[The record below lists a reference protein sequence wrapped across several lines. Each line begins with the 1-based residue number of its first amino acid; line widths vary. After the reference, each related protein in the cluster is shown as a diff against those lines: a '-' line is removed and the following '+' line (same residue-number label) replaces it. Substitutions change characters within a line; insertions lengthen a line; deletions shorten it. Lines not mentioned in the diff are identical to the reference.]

1 MRGRIWLAAVVSA
14 CLLSGA
20 DFFPL
25 AAVRPGLKGSG
36 KTVFSGT
43 RIEEFQV
50 EILGVLE
57 NVGPKQSLVLARL
70 SGGPLDNAGVLQGM
84 SGSPVYIEGKLL
96 GAVAMAFPFAK
107 EPVAAIR
114 PIEEL
119 LRASGPDKPSR
130 RLVAALRDGNLAKV
144 FEGPQEVP
152 AGGGRLVEI
161 ATPVHFGGFTPATI
175 EHFAPQLR
183 ALGLEPRQG
192 LAGGG
197 SPTGEMGD
205 PSLLQPG
212 AMITVQLLA
221 GDMSLGADGTVTH
234 IEGDRLYAF
243 GHRFLSLGATELPFA
258 RAEVLTVLPNL
269 ASSFKISAAREWMGT
284 ITEDRSTAVAGV
296 LGRRASMVPVSIE
309 VRRRAASG
317 ISAESRYRM
326 EMVRDRFLAPFLL
339 QMALYS
345 AIDAT
350 ERMFGSATIGVAG
363 EIRFHNGTEPLRLK
377 NMYAGE
383 FSLPQ
388 QVSLATVVPLAY
400 ALQTAETLELKDVRL
415 ELDAYDQKKQMQIDQ
430 VWVRPRQVRPG
441 DEVEVTVSLVSG
453 SGLEVT
459 RKASYLVPVG
469 MPEGPLYFTVADGAT
484 TNLSEYRQLLGGA
497 PRSATQLLQFLN
509 SLRANTKAYVRV
521 WRPQPSYQ
529 AGGEEFPSPPPSLAQ
544 ILARGQTA
552 LGPAGAGA
560 GSKVAELEISA
571 GDVVISG
578 SKTVQVE
585 VKE

>member
-1 MRGRIWLAAVVSA
+1 MAAAVSVCA
-14 CLLSGA
+14 LWGA
-20 DFFPL
+20 EFFPL
-25 AAVRPGLKGSG
+25 AALRPGLKGTG

-70 SGGPLDNAGVLQGM
+70 SGGPLESAGVLQGM
-84 SGSPVYIEGKLL
+84 SGSPVYVDGKLL

-114 PIEEL
+114 PIEEV
-119 LRASGPDKPSR
+119 LRASVSARSPR
-130 RLVAALRDGNLAKV
+130 RMAAALGEGNLARV
-144 FEGPQEVP
+144 FEAPQEVMAP
-152 AGGGRLVEI
+152 GGRLVEI

-192 LAGGG
+192 VAGGG
-197 SPTGEMGD
+197 SPPAAMGD
-205 PSLLQPG
+205 RSLLEPG
-212 AMITVQLLA
+212 AMITVQLMS
-221 GDMSLGADGTVTH
+221 GDLSLGADGTVTH
-234 IEGDRLYAF
+234 IEGDRVYAF
-243 GHRFLSLGATELPFA
+243 GHRFLSIGTTELPFA

-309 VRRRAASG
+309 VRRRSASG
-317 ISAESRYRM
+317 VSAESRYRM

-339 QMALYS
+339 QMAVFS

-350 ERMFGSATIGVAG
+350 ERMFGSATIGVEG
-363 EIRFHNGTEPLRLK
+363 EIRFQNGDEPLRLN

-388 QVSLATVVPLAY
+388 QVSLATAVPLAY
-400 ALQTAETLELKDVRL
+400 ALQMTETLELKDVRL
-415 ELDAYDQKKQMQIDQ
+415 ALDAYDQKKQLQIDQ
-430 VWVRPRQVRPG
+430 VWAWPRQVRPG
-441 DEVEVTVSLVSG
+441 ETVELTVNLVSG
-453 SGLEVT
+453 SGTEVT
-459 RKASYLVPVG
+459 RRASYRVPVG

-484 TNLSEYRQLLGGA
+484 TNLAEYRQWLGGA
-497 PRSATQLLQFLN
+497 PRSAAQLLQFLN

-521 WRPQPSYQ
+521 WRAQPSYQ

-544 ILARGQTA
+544 ILARGQAA
-552 LGPAGAGA
+552 LGPGVAGA
-560 GSKVAELEISA
+560 GSKVAELEIRA
-571 GDVVISG
+571 GDVVITG

>member
-1 MRGRIWLAAVVSA
+1 ME
-14 CLLSGA
+14 
-20 DFFPL
+20 FFPL

-70 SGGPLDNAGVLQGM
+70 SGGPLDEAGVLQGM

-119 LRASGPDKPSR
+119 LRASGPGKPSR
-130 RLVAALRDGNLAKV
+130 RLAAAVWDGNLAKV
-144 FEGPQEVP
+144 FEGPQEVL
-152 AGGGRLVEI
+152 AAGGRLVEV
-161 ATPVHFGGFTPATI
+161 ATPVHFGGFTQATI
-175 EHFAPQLR
+175 EYFAPQLR

-192 LAGGG
+192 IAGG
-197 SPTGEMGD
+197 SSRLAEMGD

-221 GDMSLGADGTVTH
+221 GEMSLGADGTVTH
-234 IEGDRLYAF
+234 IEGDRIYAF
-243 GHRFLSLGATELPFA
+243 GHRFLSIGATELPFA

-269 ASSFKISAAREWMGT
+269 ASSFKISAPREWMGT
-284 ITEDRSTAVAGV
+284 ITEDRSTAVAGL

-309 VRRRAASG
+309 VRRRTAG
-317 ISAESRYRM
+317 GTSAESRYRM

-339 QMALYS
+339 QMAVYS

-350 ERMFGSATIGVAG
+350 ERMFGSATIGVTG
-363 EIRFHNGTEPLRLK
+363 EIRFHNGNEPLRLN

-400 ALQTAETLELKDVRL
+400 ALQTADTLELQDVRL

-441 DEVEVTVSLVSG
+441 EEVEVTVSLVSG

-459 RKASYLVPVG
+459 RKTSYRVPVG

-484 TNLSEYRQLLGGA
+484 TNLSEYRQLVGGA

-552 LGPAGAGA
+552 LGLGAAGA

>member
-1 MRGRIWLAAVVSA
+1 ME
-14 CLLSGA
+14 
-20 DFFPL
+20 FFPL

-43 RIEEFQV
+43 QIEEFQV

-70 SGGPLDNAGVLQGM
+70 SGGPLDTAGVLQGM
-84 SGSPVYIEGKLL
+84 SGSPVYIGGKLL

-114 PIEEL
+114 PVEEL
-119 LRASGPDKPSR
+119 LRASGPDKPPR
-130 RLVAALRDGNLAKV
+130 RLAAALREGNLAQV
-144 FEGPQEVP
+144 FEGPQEVL
-152 AGGGRLVEI
+152 AAGGRLVEI
-161 ATPVHFGGFTPATI
+161 ATPVHFGGFTQATI
-175 EHFAPQLR
+175 EYFAPRLR

-197 SPTGEMGD
+197 SRLAEMGD

-234 IEGDRLYAF
+234 IDGERIYAF
-243 GHRFLSLGATELPFA
+243 GHRFLSVGATELPFA

-269 ASSFKISAAREWMGT
+269 ASSFKISVPREWMGT

-296 LGRRASMVPVSIE
+296 VGRRASMVPVSIE
-309 VRRRAASG
+309 VRRRSASG
-317 ISAESRYRM
+317 VSAESRYRI

-339 QMALYS
+339 QMAVYS

-350 ERMFGSATIGVAG
+350 ERMYGSATIGVAG
-363 EIRFHNGTEPLRLK
+363 EIRFHNGEQPLRLN

-388 QVSLATVVPLAY
+388 QVSLATAVPLAY

-441 DEVEVTVSLVSG
+441 DEVEITVSLVSG
-453 SGLEVT
+453 SGFEVT
-459 RKASYLVPVG
+459 RKVSYLVPVG

-497 PRSATQLLQFLN
+497 PRSATQLLQVLN

-552 LGPAGAGA
+552 PGLGGAGP

-571 GDVVISG
+571 GEVVISG

>member
-1 MRGRIWLAAVVSA
+1 MAAAVSVCA
-14 CLLSGA
+14 LWGA
-20 DFFPL
+20 EFFPL
-25 AAVRPGLKGSG
+25 AALRPGLKGTG

-70 SGGPLDNAGVLQGM
+70 SGGPLESAGVLQGM
-84 SGSPVYIEGKLL
+84 SGSPVYVDGKLL

-114 PIEEL
+114 PIEEV
-119 LRASGPDKPSR
+119 LRASVPARSPR
-130 RLVAALRDGNLAKV
+130 RMAAALGEGNLARV
-144 FEGPQEVP
+144 FEAPQEVMAP
-152 AGGGRLVEI
+152 GGRLVEI

-192 LAGGG
+192 VAGGG
-197 SPTGEMGD
+197 SPPAAMGD
-205 PSLLQPG
+205 RSLLEPG
-212 AMITVQLLA
+212 AMITVQLMS
-221 GDMSLGADGTVTH
+221 GDLSLGADGTVTH
-234 IEGDRLYAF
+234 IEGDRVYAF
-243 GHRFLSLGATELPFA
+243 GHRFLSIGTTELPFA

-309 VRRRAASG
+309 VRRRSASG
-317 ISAESRYRM
+317 VSAESRYRM

-339 QMALYS
+339 QMAVFS

-350 ERMFGSATIGVAG
+350 ERMFGSATIGVEG
-363 EIRFHNGTEPLRLK
+363 EIRFQNGDEPLRLN

-388 QVSLATVVPLAY
+388 QVSLATAVPLAY
-400 ALQTAETLELKDVRL
+400 ALQMTETLELKDVRL
-415 ELDAYDQKKQMQIDQ
+415 ALDAYDQKKQLQIDQ
-430 VWVRPRQVRPG
+430 VWAWPRQVRPG
-441 DEVEVTVSLVSG
+441 ETVELTVNLVSG
-453 SGLEVT
+453 SGTEVT
-459 RKASYLVPVG
+459 RRASYRVPVG

-484 TNLSEYRQLLGGA
+484 TNLAEYRQWLGGA
-497 PRSATQLLQFLN
+497 PRSAAQLLQFLN

-521 WRPQPSYQ
+521 WRAQPSYQ

-544 ILARGQTA
+544 ILARGQAA
-552 LGPAGAGA
+552 LGPGAAGA
-560 GSKVAELEISA
+560 GSKVAELEIRA
-571 GDVVISG
+571 GDVVITG

>member
-1 MRGRIWLAAVVSA
+1 MAAAVSVCA
-14 CLLSGA
+14 LWGA
-20 DFFPL
+20 EFFPL
-25 AAVRPGLKGSG
+25 AALRPGLKGTG

-70 SGGPLDNAGVLQGM
+70 SGGPLESAGVLQGM
-84 SGSPVYIEGKLL
+84 SGSPVYVDGKLL

-114 PIEEL
+114 PIEEV
-119 LRASGPDKPSR
+119 LRASVSARSPR
-130 RLVAALRDGNLAKV
+130 RMAAALGEGNLARV
-144 FEGPQEVP
+144 FEAPQEVMAP
-152 AGGGRLVEI
+152 GGRLVEI

-192 LAGGG
+192 VAGGG
-197 SPTGEMGD
+197 SPPAAMGD
-205 PSLLQPG
+205 RSLLEPG
-212 AMITVQLLA
+212 AMITVQLMS
-221 GDMSLGADGTVTH
+221 GDLSLGADGTVTH
-234 IEGDRLYAF
+234 IEGDRVYAF
-243 GHRFLSLGATELPFA
+243 GHRFLSIGTTELPFA

-309 VRRRAASG
+309 VRRRSASG
-317 ISAESRYRM
+317 VSAESRYRM

-339 QMALYS
+339 QMAVFS

-350 ERMFGSATIGVAG
+350 ERMFGSATIGVEG
-363 EIRFHNGTEPLRLK
+363 EIRFQNGDEPLRLN

-388 QVSLATVVPLAY
+388 QVSLATAVPLAY
-400 ALQTAETLELKDVRL
+400 ALQMTETLELKDVRL
-415 ELDAYDQKKQMQIDQ
+415 ALDAYDQKKQLQIDQ
-430 VWVRPRQVRPG
+430 VWAWPRQVRPG
-441 DEVEVTVSLVSG
+441 ETVELTVNLVSG
-453 SGLEVT
+453 SGTEVT
-459 RKASYLVPVG
+459 RRASYRVPVG

-484 TNLSEYRQLLGGA
+484 TNLAEYRQWLGGA
-497 PRSATQLLQFLN
+497 PRSAAQLLQFLN

-521 WRPQPSYQ
+521 WRAQPSYQ

-544 ILARGQTA
+544 ILARGQAA
-552 LGPAGAGA
+552 LGPGAAGA
-560 GSKVAELEISA
+560 GSKVAELEIRA
-571 GDVVISG
+571 GDVVITG